1 MSDRHEWLDEALR
14 LAAAEDAR
22 IIVPADV
29 ETRVMRGWDERQATG
44 EAARG
49 HGSRRAAW
57 IAAAGVAAACA
68 AGLVLLP
75 RAGEIQPERQPGN
88 LKSPAQREA
97 TGTPGAAAD
106 AAGAATPGT
115 PVIESLPGAI
125 APTRVDASADAG
137 TLRRETR
144 SSVALGTMDYVLI
157 PEPPVDTAS
166 LQVVRVR
173 MSRTA
178 FASLGV
184 PIENPDADGLME
196 VEMIVG
202 DDGVARSIRRATFVS
217 VLDERGER

>member
-1 MSDRHEWLDEALR
+1 MSDRHEWLDEALG

-22 IIVPADV
+22 TAVPADV
-29 ETRVMRGWDERQATG
+29 ETRVMRAWDERQATG

-49 HGSRRAAW
+49 RGSRRAAW
-57 IAAAGVAAACA
+57 SAAAAVAAACA

-75 RAGEIQPERQPGN
+75 PARESQLERQPGN
-88 LKSPAQREA
+88 LQSPAQREA
-97 TGTPGAAAD
+97 TGTPAAAAD
-106 AAGAATPGT
+106 ATGAATPGT

-125 APTRVDASADAG
+125 APTRAQASPG
-137 TLRRETR
+137 TVTLRHDTR
-144 SSVALGTMDYVLI
+144 SSAGLGTTDYVLI
-157 PEPPVDTAS
+157 PEPPVDPAS

-173 MSRTA
+173 MSRAA

-184 PIENPDADGLME
+184 PIEDPDADGLME

-217 VLDERGER
+217 VVDERGER

>member
-22 IIVPADV
+22 TIVPAGV
-29 ETRVMRGWDERQATG
+29 ETRVMQAWDEREATV
-44 EAARG
+44 EATRG
-49 HGSRRAAW
+49 YRSKRAAW

-75 RAGEIQPERQPGN
+75 PLGETQLEGQPGTP
-88 LKSPAQREA
+88 KSPAQREA
-97 TGTPGAAAD
+97 IGIPGAAVD
-106 AAGAATPGT
+106 VAGATAPGT

-125 APTRVDASADAG
+125 APTRVHASAGGG
-137 TLRRETR
+137 TLRREAL
-144 SSVALGTMDYVLI
+144 SSVGLASMDYVLI
-157 PEPPVDTAS
+157 PEPPVDRAS
-166 LQVVRVR
+166 LQLVRVR

-217 VLDERGER
+217 VADEGGER

>member
-44 EAARG
+44 EVARG

-75 RAGEIQPERQPGN
+75 PAGEIQPERQPGN
-88 LKSPAQREA
+88 VKSPAQREA
-97 TGTPGAAAD
+97 TGIPGAALD
-106 AAGAATPGT
+106 APGAATPGT

-125 APTRVDASADAG
+125 APTRVHASADGG

-144 SSVALGTMDYVLI
+144 SSVGLGTMDYVLI
-157 PEPPVDTAS
+157 PELPVDTAS

-217 VLDERGER
+217 AVDERGER